1 MNYIQQ
7 LVTHTHKGGSDG
19 GAGRAWAPPLFE
31 ALFKNSKLLENNG
44 ACGFQLS
51 TKAIV
56 TNCHEHTMAYKL

>member
-1 MNYIQQ
+1 M
-7 LVTHTHKGGSDG
+7 VSKKGDSDG

-44 ACGFQLS
+44 ACGFLLS

-56 TNCHEHTMAYKL
+56 TNTRWIINCD